1 MKKEMF
7 STGFCFLKGHTIS
20 TEQGPNKQH
29 GSVDC
34 YSLVII
40 LFSDYLNALSNG
52 QHEISVIMNDA
63 YVTSRFE
70 LVNKKD
76 DIRPSYILPVTGID

>member
-1 MKKEMF
+1 MF
-7 STGFCFLKGHTIS
+7 STGFCFLKGHTIN
-20 TEQGPNKQH
+20 TEQEPNKQH
-29 GSVDC
+29 GSVDY

-40 LFSDYLNALSNG
+40 LFSDYLNTLSNG
-52 QHEISVIMNDA
+52 QHKISVIMNDA